1 MTNNDEYQDM
11 TPALGTSHPAGRP
24 HKDRTAPALFD
35 RRLFPLALL
44 LVCFLIVAAIGQN
57 LRHKGNFAHITIQ
70 AGNEI
75 TLTFLRQHL
84 RGREACEAAAES
96 FAELMVAN
104 CPVCR
109 ITRQECLRDLST
121 EQSTLFSDAP
131 VPYATARLRNGVMRY
146 QAADPQAA
154 LATCRLS
161 EQRSPS
167 GLVICSPPDTP
178 RPLPAKSRQSFD
190 SLEKAFHGIAWLA
203 GALILGLALYLVQ
216 QWHHHRTATFSAPRS
231 YNPWPAKITLA
242 AGDTL
247 VMLGT
252 FLAIAWPNSPAVGGL
267 TPIERN
273 TLFIHAGLIGI
284 TVLWFWVLLEHYSRR
299 RPFWDELREIV
310 RVIATMFMVAGATIF
325 LAGVESAPSVLLS
338 VWLFNLL
345 LIPLA
350 RTAIRGVLDCLA
362 LWQMP
367 TVIIGAG
374 ENARDAAAALMSE
387 KSMGYQ
393 VVALVDVE
401 GTDTAANPNQV
412 TQSFPPVIA
421 FPMSN
426 TASIQQQLEDLLEEQ
441 GQPQIVVALDTLN
454 TPENQQLVQYLS
466 ASARNIHIIPA
477 IRGLPL
483 FGTQASHFFSHEVLF
498 LTVRNNLS
506 RRSYQWIKR
515 TFDITVASLILALLA
530 PLMLYVAWRIWRE
543 DGGPVIFH
551 QPRLARNNGEF
562 PFLKFRSMVK
572 DADQI
577 LARWREKNS
586 AEWQEY
592 YANNFKLKNDP
603 RVLSIGD
610 WIRATSVDELPQLIN
625 VIRGEMSLVGPRPL
639 LAREL
644 SEYGQTINL
653 YRQSRPGLTGL
664 WQVSG
669 RSSTKFSDR
678 ANLDAWYVQNWS
690 LWYDIAILFKTVDV
704 VFNRRGAY

>member
-1 MTNNDEYQDM
+1 M
-11 TPALGTSHPAGRP
+11 
-24 HKDRTAPALFD
+24 FD
-35 RRLFPLALL
+35 RRLIPLALL
-44 LVCFLIVAAIGQN
+44 VACFLLVAAVGQN
-57 LRHKGNFAHITIQ
+57 LRHKGNFAHVTIQ
-70 AGNEI
+70 AGNEV
-75 TLTFLRQHL
+75 TLTFLRQHM

-96 FAELMVAN
+96 FAALMVAN

-109 ITRQECLRDLST
+109 ITRQECLRELST
-121 EQSTLFSDAP
+121 AQSTLFSDAS
-131 VPYATARLRNGVMRY
+131 VLYATARLHNGVMTY
-146 QAADPQAA
+146 QAADPQVA
-154 LATCRLS
+154 LATCHLS

-167 GLVICSPPDTP
+167 GLVICSPANTP
-178 RPLPAKSRQSFD
+178 RPLPTKLRERFHSQ
-190 SLEKAFHGIAWLA
+190 ENAFLSIAWLA
-203 GALILGLALYLVQ
+203 GVLILGLALYLTR
-216 QWHHHRTATFSAPRS
+216 QWHNRRVAASSAQRS

-242 AGDTL
+242 AGDAQ

-252 FLAIAWPNSPAVGGL
+252 FLAIAWPNGPAVGGL
-267 TPIERN
+267 TTIERN
-273 TLFIHAGLIGI
+273 TLLIHAGLIGI

-345 LIPLA
+345 LIPLG
-350 RTAIRGVLDCLA
+350 RTACRGALDCLG

-367 TVIIGAG
+367 TMIIGAG

-393 VVALVDVE
+393 VVAFIDVE
-401 GTDTAANPNQV
+401 NALHTAIANGV
-412 TQSFPPVIA
+412 TQSISPVIA
-421 FPMSN
+421 CPMSN
-426 TASIQQQLEDLLEEQ
+426 TVSIQRQLEDLLAEH
-441 GQPQIVVALDTLN
+441 GQPQIVVALDSLN
-454 TPENQQLVQYLS
+454 TTENQQLVQYLS
-466 ASARNIHIIPA
+466 ANARNTHIIPA

-515 TFDITVASLILALLA
+515 TFDITVASLMLTLLA

-551 QPRLARNNGEF
+551 QPRLAKNSGEF
-562 PFLKFRSMVK
+562 PFLKFRSMVN
-572 DADQI
+572 DADKI
-577 LARWREKNS
+577 LARWHEENS
-586 AEWQEY
+586 SEWQEY

-603 RVLSIGD
+603 RVLSVGK
-610 WIRATSVDELPQLIN
+610 WIRATSIDELPQLIN

-644 SEYGQTINL
+644 PDYGHAINL

-664 WQVSG
+664 WQISG
-669 RSSTKFSDR
+669 RSSTKFADR
-678 ANLDAWYVQNWS
+678 ADLDAWYVQNWS
-690 LWYDIAILFKTVDV
+690 LWYDVAILFKTVDV